1 MEAKSRVERCRAD
14 RGRCRKQEAGT
25 GRYWTEADGSWRC
38 GRDWRRR
45 NMGNASIGVL
55 KGKVFCRERSKFGV
69 EWLFWMVQ
77 RQRSKVEA
85 RTLRV
90 KPREESPQPKLRARV
105 TCRLQETRPQRQASP
120 GKRQSQN
127 RLGALRGGHLPE
139 DFLPRHFL

>member
-69 EWLFWMVQ
+69 EWLFWRVQ
-77 RQRSKVEA
+77 RQRPKVEA

-90 KPREESPQPKLRARV
+90 KPREESPLLKLGGRV
-105 TCRLQETRPQRQASP
+105 THHLQEAKPQAV
-120 GKRQSQN
+120 
-127 RLGALRGGHLPE
+127 GHARKKTKTKSSRRVKKHPPAGYVELS
-139 DFLPRHFL
+139 